1 MVRYPH
7 LFQMSVDGSKLL
19 DGDLTTMSESGVFST
34 DGTII
39 WNVRTSEGN
48 KYYYWN
54 GYHYCNFPLK
64 PGLNTLSNIHLV
76 WRTQVLSGSS
86 YRGGFLMRSKN
97 IYGTLSNGKPGSP
110 GNAGT
115 YEQKQ
120 VINPGAPAAARDP
133 TQGTILENDCGEW
146 SVIYIGHI
154 DQEKAG

>member
-1 MVRYPH
+1 
-7 LFQMSVDGSKLL
+7 MSPDGSKLL
-19 DGDLTTMSESGVFST
+19 DGNLTTMSESGVYST

-54 GYHYCNFPLK
+54 GYHYCND
-64 PGLNTLSNIHLV
+64 LNHLRLGHQLIFYLV
-76 WRTQVLSGSS
+76 WRTQLLSGSS

-97 IYGTLSNGKPGSP
+97 IYGTLSNGKAGSP
-110 GNAGT
+110 GNPGT

-133 TQGTILENDCGEW
+133 TQGTILQNDCGEW
-146 SVIYIGHI
+146 
-154 DQEKAG
+154 